1 MIWLGTVM
9 AIPPDAL
16 ADSVDLDFTEV
27 EEHWNVYQLSD
38 GTKLKVKLIVRGVK
52 RLKQFEPDGTPVYL
66 INSMNVVRALDIPAD
81 VKAKPRKS
89 SMPPV

>member
-1 MIWLGTVM
+1 MTIQ
-9 AIPPDAL
+9 PDAL
-16 ADSVDLDFTEV
+16 TGSVELDFTEV

-52 RLKQFEPDGTPVYL
+52 RLNQFEPDGTPVYL
-66 INSMNVVRALDIPAD
+66 INSMNVVRAIDIPD
-81 VKAKPRKS
+81 SVKAKPKKS

>member
-1 MIWLGTVM
+1 M
-9 AIPPDAL
+9 AIPADAL
-16 ADSVDLDFTEV
+16 NESIDLDFKEI

-52 RLKQFEPDGTPVYL
+52 RLNQFEPDGTPVYL
-66 INSMNVVRALDIPAD
+66 INSMNVVRAIDIPAE
-81 VKAKPRKS
+81 VKAKPKKS

>member
-1 MIWLGTVM
+1 MS
-9 AIPPDAL
+9 IPSDAL
-16 ADSVDLDFTEV
+16 AESVDLDFTEV

-52 RLKQFEPDGTPVYL
+52 RLSQFEPDGTPVYL
-66 INSMNVVRALDIPAD
+66 INSMNVVRAVDIPD
-81 VKAKPRKS
+81 SVKAKPKKS

>member
-1 MIWLGTVM
+1 MS
-9 AIPPDAL
+9 IPPDAL
-16 ADSVDLDFTEV
+16 VESVDLDFTEV

-52 RLKQFEPDGTPVYL
+52 RLNQFEPDGTPVYL
-66 INSMNVVRALDIPAD
+66 INSMNVVRAVDIPD
-81 VKAKPRKS
+81 SVKAKPKKS

>member
-1 MIWLGTVM
+1 MS
-9 AIPPDAL
+9 IPSDAL
-16 ADSVDLDFTEV
+16 AESVDLDFTEV

-52 RLKQFEPDGTPVYL
+52 RLNQFEPDGTPVYL
-66 INSMNVVRALDIPAD
+66 INSMNVVRAVDIPD
-81 VKAKPRKS
+81 SVKAKPKKS